1 MKAEAE
7 LPLSGV
13 RVVEFVHMVMGPSCG
28 LVLADLGAE
37 VIKVEP
43 LAGDNTRR
51 LTGTGAGFFAMFN
64 RNKQSLAIDMKAPA
78 GRAVIARLVR
88 SADVISEN
96 FRPGAMAKLGLDY
109 ASLSKENPRL
119 IYCSHKGFLA
129 GPYEERTAL
138 DEVVQMMGGLAYMTG
153 PAGRPLR
160 AGSSVNDIMGGMF
173 GAIGILAALRERE
186 RTGKGQEIKTGL
198 FENTALLVGQH
209 MAQYAVTGVPANPM
223 PQRLSAWA
231 IYDVFETKDG
241 QQVFVGVVSDTQW
254 KLFCD
259 AFDQP
264 ALRADAS
271 LATNPQRVHARD
283 RLIPAVREIFGRYTK
298 TELMA
303 KCEATGLPFAP
314 ITRPEELFE
323 DPHLN
328 AAGGLPE
335 VTLPDGRKTKL
346 PALPLEMKGQRFGV
360 RQDVPKT
367 GEHSREVL
375 AGLGYSAAEIDRLI
389 ADNVVAVA

>member
-1 MKAEAE
+1 
-7 LPLSGV
+7 V
-13 RVVEFVHMVMGPSCG
+13 
-28 LVLADLGAE
+28 
-37 VIKVEP
+37 
-43 LAGDNTRR
+43 
-51 LTGTGAGFFAMFN
+51 
-64 RNKQSLAIDMKAPA
+64 
-78 GRAVIARLVR
+78 
-88 SADVISEN
+88 SEN

-109 ASLSKENPRL
+109 ETLSKESPRL

-231 IYDVFETKDG
+231 IYDVFETRDS

-314 ITRPEELFE
+314 ITRPEELFD

-375 AGLGYSAAEIDRLI
+375 AGLGYSATDIDRLI
-389 ADNVVAVA
+389 ADNVVVVA